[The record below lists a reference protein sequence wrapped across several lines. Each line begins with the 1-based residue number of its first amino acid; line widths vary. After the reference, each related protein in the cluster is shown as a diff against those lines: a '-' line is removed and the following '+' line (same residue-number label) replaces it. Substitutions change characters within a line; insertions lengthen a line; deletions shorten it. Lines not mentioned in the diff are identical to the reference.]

1 MKQLEVNIQNLKAET
16 MLKIPLLLILKLIIM
31 VLNVQLLYMLLSQTL
46 QT

>member
-1 MKQLEVNIQNLKAET
+1 